1 MYSANKR
8 TRSAFAIFQD
18 TICDGVVP
26 TWRDEN
32 GFPIAYATEREARI
46 EIAEMLIAQLHQF
59 IEGERDFTDALSTG
73 DFILPIEVWPDGT
86 IETEDGRR
94 FGSQNG

>member
-1 MYSANKR
+1 
-8 TRSAFAIFQD
+8 
-18 TICDGVVP
+18 
-26 TWRDEN
+26 
-32 GFPIAYATEREARI
+32 
-46 EIAEMLIAQLHQF
+46 MLIAQLHQF